1 MESIRNCSNL
11 AEIGEVMK
19 QHLKNILLMTVIFC
33 GFIVSLFCIN
43 LCVVAFCDLEFDD
56 EILYPMLIITSVCG
70 SIFILGYIG
79 IIVWI
84 NIEDHKKYSWRQ
96 RDMALKP
103 MFKVLIDM
111 LGKRDA
117 GMFIAICCDLL
128 NECGKGVDTRT
139 LRTLEI
145 TLNDC
150 FSSKY
155 DFEKDEVIK

>member
-1 MESIRNCSNL
+1 
-11 AEIGEVMK
+11 
-19 QHLKNILLMTVIFC
+19 
-33 GFIVSLFCIN
+33 
-43 LCVVAFCDLEFDD
+43 
-56 EILYPMLIITSVCG
+56 MLIVTSVCG
-70 SIFILGYIG
+70 GIYMLGYVG
-79 IIVWI
+79 IIIWI

-128 NECGKGVDTRT
+128 NECVKGVDQRT

-145 TLNDC
+145 KLNDY
-150 FSSKY
+150 FSCKY